1 MRKVL
6 TLLLLFSSPE
16 IVLSIETPDYEII
29 DTLPELVEVRKYA
42 GAITASTSV
51 ASGIRESG
59 NIGFRRLASY
69 IFGDN
74 ELNKKI
80 KMTAP
85 VMQQKKGEENYEV
98 VFFLPKDLLAPPR
111 PSSDNIL
118 IKEINM
124 EVAVLAYKGGWKV
137 STYEENLERLKAKL
151 ADSEKWRVNGNPIWA
166 RYDPPWMP
174 SFLRRNEIMLP
185 VIRR

>member
-1 MRKVL
+1 M
-6 TLLLLFSSPE
+6 
-16 IVLSIETPDYEII
+16 
-29 DTLPELVEVRKYA
+29 
-42 GAITASTSV
+42 
-51 ASGIRESG
+51 
-59 NIGFRRLASY
+59 
-69 IFGDN
+69 
-74 ELNKKI
+74 
-80 KMTAP
+80 
-85 VMQQKKGEENYEV
+85 
-98 VFFLPKDLLAPPR
+98 
-111 PSSDNIL
+111 

>member
-16 IVLSIETPDYEII
+16 IVLAIETPDYEII

-85 VMQQKKGEENYEV
+85 VMQQKRGEENYEV
-98 VFFLPKDLLAPPR
+98 VFFSPER
-111 PSSDNIL
+111 SSGS
-118 IKEINM
+118 
-124 EVAVLAYKGGWKV
+124 A
-137 STYEENLERLKAKL
+137 T
-151 ADSEKWRVNGNPIWA
+151 
-166 RYDPPWMP
+166 
-174 SFLRRNEIMLP
+174 SFK
-185 VIRR
+185 

>member
-6 TLLLLFSSPE
+6 TFFLLISSLGT
-16 IVLSIETPDYEII
+16 VMVIETPDYEII

-59 NIGFRRLASY
+59 NIGFRRLAGY

-80 KMTAP
+80 EMTAP
-85 VMQQKKGEENYEV
+85 VMQQKTGEEYYEV
-98 VFFLPKDLLAPPR
+98 VFFLPKDLLTPPR
-111 PSSDNIL
+111 PSNSDVL

-137 STYEENLERLKAKL
+137 KTYEENLKRLKARL
-151 ADSEKWRVNGNPIWA
+151 AKNEKWIASGNPIWA

>member
-1 MRKVL
+1 MGKVL
-6 TLLLLFSSPE
+6 TFLFLFSSPR
-16 IVLSIETPDYEII
+16 IVLAIETPYYEII
-29 DTLPELVEVRKYA
+29 DTLPELIEVRKYA

-51 ASGIRESG
+51 ASGISESG
-59 NIGFRRLASY
+59 NIGFRRLAGY

-85 VMQQKKGEENYEV
+85 VMQQKRGEENYEV

-111 PSSDNIL
+111 PSNGDVL

-124 EVAVLAYKGGWKV
+124 VVAVLPYKGGWKIK
-137 STYEENLERLKAKL
+137 TYEENLKRLKAKL
-151 ADSEKWRVNGNPIWA
+151 AKNEKWRANGNPIWA